1 MCKVSKQKTKKA
13 YNQINVLGKPKIKT
27 KNFLNLMA
35 IMEEM

>member
-27 KNFLNLMA
+27 KNFNLMA